1 MYKNV
6 YTAKGHHVKQNKA
19 NTERQVLH
27 VFSYRWKLGKDLK
40 RGIKEWEGSSRA
52 VGRGDFK

>member
-27 VFSYRWKLGKDLK
+27 VFSYRWKLDKDLK
-40 RGIKEWEGSSRA
+40 RGYKGMGRESQGSEE
-52 VGRGDFK
+52 RGF